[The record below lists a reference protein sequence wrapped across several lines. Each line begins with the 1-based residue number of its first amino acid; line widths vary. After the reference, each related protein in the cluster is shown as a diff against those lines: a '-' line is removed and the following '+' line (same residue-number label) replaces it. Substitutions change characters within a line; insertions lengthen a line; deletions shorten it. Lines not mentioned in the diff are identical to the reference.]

1 MEIVSIAGVETS
13 RFIIGSNPFSGFS
26 HQGVDRDMEMKRWYT
41 TQHIKETLFGA
52 EDLGITTLTA
62 RTDFHVMRTL
72 LEYRDEGGK
81 LQWFAQTCPGVGPTE
96 MCVRRA
102 HSMDARACHIHGGV
116 MDHAVAQEET
126 DEIQPAV
133 DLIRELGMI
142 AGIAGHNVRVFEW
155 AEEHLD
161 CDYYMCCYYNPTNR
175 DEDPEH
181 PHGAEEQYREVD
193 RETMAA
199 FIRSTS
205 RPVIHYKVLAAGRN
219 DPAEAFTYTAR
230 LMRPNDAVC
239 VGVYLGDDA
248 DMLKKDV
255 ALFETATERPKA
267 EG

>member
-1 MEIVSIAGVETS
+1 MDLVTIAGVETS
-13 RFIIGSNPFSGFS
+13 RLILGSNPFSGFS

-41 TQHIKETLFGA
+41 VQHVKETLFQA
-52 EDLGITTLTA
+52 EDSGVTTVTA

-102 HSMDARACHIHGGV
+102 DSMNARACHIHGGV
-116 MDHAVAQEET
+116 MDHLVAQDET
-126 DEIQPAV
+126 DEVQPGI

-155 AEEHLD
+155 AEKHLD
-161 CDYYMCCYYNPTNR
+161 CDYYMCCYYNPTRR
-175 DEDPEH
+175 DDDPEH
-181 PHGAEEQYREVD
+181 PHGAEERYAEED
-193 RETMAA
+193 RAAMAA
-199 FIRSTS
+199 FIARAS

-219 DPAEAFTYTAR
+219 DPAEAFAFTAKHLR
-230 LMRPNDAVC
+230 ENDAVC
-239 VGVYLGDDA
+239 VGVFRGDDH

-255 ALFETATERPKA
+255 ALFEKA
-267 EG
+267 VSL